1 MSDIRALPT
10 PEADKLRA
18 AVEEMRRTLPLLT
31 EYHQLDAKIK
41 RAKYDALL
49 AEGFSPNQ
57 ALELCK

>member
-1 MSDIRALPT
+1 
-10 PEADKLRA
+10 
-18 AVEEMRRTLPLLT
+18 MRRTLPLLT

-49 AEGFSPNQ
+49 AEGFSPDQ